1 MKSGGEVEGA
11 LDGMNDGAKRMS
23 SLNTTGGDSG
33 IPESWLGRTRG
44 APYTTSA
51 EEMPEDSLGSA

>member
-1 MKSGGEVEGA
+1 MASGGEVEGA
-11 LDGMNDGAKRMS
+11 LDGMNDGTERMS

-44 APYTTSA
+44 APYTTSV
-51 EEMPEDSLGSA
+51 EEMPEE